1 MASLLNAGTIHKI
14 QADFVT
20 ITDHEVNAL
29 TTPNPQINTVRSIL
43 TNSESGSS
51 VKSEVFDIPMPAL
64 GVESS
69 NSSRHSYSTVHT
81 PIVHTADIPNIV
93 QGVTRTDLH
102 IHTPASNPDLNPQ
115 QHSPATKPRLENEIQ
130 LIVGQD
136 VKPHI
141 PLPLP
146 LNPAI
151 IKNDGPIIRSS
162 SASSSASSSH
172 SLNHNKLSSHRSI
185 HHRNIMHK
193 KTTPILIE
201 DEYKETCINYD
212 DDDADVKKIKASL
225 FNFVKD
231 IAFNLIFTLPALR
244 SKLKPI
250 LNNPSLAINEIEQKF
265 DDFKDQFNKT
275 QLDNIKKYVCAEGVR
290 DKLNYILEVSFKKI
304 LSDGKIDIDDAPQFI
319 QLVYC
324 IIHSFNT
331 INDGEVFKFAVSRD
345 HVMLLLHFILKSVF
359 CLTLD
364 TVEERMAIGL
374 LDTSFK
380 LIKIEVCPLVSKKW
394 YHIFRKCWTKKKV
407 FEDLTE

>member
-1 MASLLNAGTIHKI
+1 MASLLNASTIHKI

-20 ITDHEVNAL
+20 ITDDEVNAL
-29 TTPNPQINTVRSIL
+29 TTPNEQINTVRSIL
-43 TNSESGSS
+43 KNSDSESS
-51 VKSEVFDIPMPAL
+51 VKSEVFDIPMPVL

-69 NSSRHSYSTVHT
+69 NNSSRHSYSTVHT

-93 QGVTRTDLH
+93 QGVMPTDLH
-102 IHTPASNPDLNPQ
+102 IHTPDPNPGLNPQ
-115 QHSPATKPRLENEIQ
+115 HTPATKPQLQNEIQ
-130 LIVGQD
+130 LIVDQH
-136 VKPHI
+136 VKPH
-141 PLPLP
+141 LPPP

-151 IKNDGPIIRSS
+151 IKHDAPIIRSS

-172 SLNHNKLSSHRSI
+172 SLNHNKLSSHKSI

-212 DDDADVKKIKASL
+212 DDDVDVKKIKASL

-265 DDFKDQFNKT
+265 EDFKDQFNKT

-345 HVMLLLHFILKSVF
+345 HVMLLLHFILKSIF

-364 TVEERMAIGL
+364 TVEERMAVDL

-407 FEDLTE
+407 FDDLTE